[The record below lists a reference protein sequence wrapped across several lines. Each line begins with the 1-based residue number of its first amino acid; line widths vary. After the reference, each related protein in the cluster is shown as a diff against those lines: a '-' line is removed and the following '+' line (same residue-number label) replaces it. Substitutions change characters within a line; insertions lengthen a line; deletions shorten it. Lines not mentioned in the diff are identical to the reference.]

1 MELARCDMN
10 VERTAR
16 TLHYCRPVIDY
27 HLESVC
33 KLTGLNPKKFYD
45 LVRLTQLIEKG
56 EIGSVVENRARHLGN
71 GG

>member
-16 TLHYCRPVIDY
+16 ERHDGRPGRDEHREEVG
-27 HLESVC
+27 
-33 KLTGLNPKKFYD
+33 KRTGLNPKKVYD
-45 LVRLTQLIEKG
+45 GAQLTQLIEKG
-56 EIGSVVENRARHLGN
+56 EISSVVENRARHLSD